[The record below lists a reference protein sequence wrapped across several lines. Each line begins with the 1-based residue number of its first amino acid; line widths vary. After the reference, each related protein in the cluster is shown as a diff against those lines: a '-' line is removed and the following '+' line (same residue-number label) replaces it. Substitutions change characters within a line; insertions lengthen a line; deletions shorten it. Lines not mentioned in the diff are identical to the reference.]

1 MVLLSLPAVLACSSA
16 KSPSNNEPSALPG
29 PTQAAA
35 PATSLSADTTLVRSF
50 VQHFYDWYAPV
61 VHKRSDAPAW
71 FRVLTLRDSVL
82 TTELISAIRA
92 DSLAKEQ
99 APPGELFGL
108 NFDPF
113 IAGQDPCARYEVS
126 EIQQKGSNYG
136 VTVHPVCNSKYKK
149 SDFVAEVTK
158 QGSSWRFANFFFEG
172 TDLRKL
178 LCQYAKEES
187 ESGSAAQVCKTP

>member
-1 MVLLSLPAVLACSSA
+1 MPHRIRLMVLLAFPALTGCSSA
-16 KSPSNNEPSALPG
+16 KPPANKEPSALPG

-35 PATSLSADTTLVRSF
+35 PATSPTQEVAPATSLTADTASVRSF

-82 TTELISAIRA
+82 TTELILAIRA

-113 IAGQDPCARYEVS
+113 IAAQDQCARYEVTQIR
-126 EIQQKGSNYG
+126 EKGSNYG

-158 QGSSWRFANFFFEG
+158 Q
-172 TDLRKL
+172 
-178 LCQYAKEES
+178 
-187 ESGSAAQVCKTP
+187 